1 MAMDAER
8 KQGRY
13 QRIREQLAEVLTV
26 TEDPIAKMATI
37 VGLLHHKID
46 YFFWTGFYRLV
57 EGQLLLGPYQGPLA
71 CQNLPK
77 DQGVCWAAVNRK
89 ETIVVP
95 NVHEFP
101 GHTACDARSNSEVVV
116 PCRNAQGEI
125 FAVLDVDSDK
135 LNAFDQI
142 DAEELEKIVSLL

>member
-13 QRIREQLAEVLTV
+13 QRIRDQLAEVLTV

>member
-1 MAMDAER
+1 MNAER
-8 KQGRY
+8 KRGRY

-26 TEDPIAKMATI
+26 TEDPIARMATI
-37 VGLLHHKID
+37 VGLLHHKMD
-46 YFFWTGFYRLV
+46 SFFWTGFYRLV
-57 EGQLLLGPYQGPLA
+57 QGQLLLGPYQGPLA

-77 DQGVCWAAVNRK
+77 DKGVCWAAVNRK

-135 LNAFDQI
+135 LNSFDQI
-142 DAEELEKIVSLL
+142 DAQELEKIVALL

>member
-1 MAMDAER
+1 MDAAR
-8 KQGRY
+8 KLGRY
-13 QRIREQLAEVLTV
+13 QRIREQLQDVLNV
-26 TEDPIAKMATI
+26 TDDPIAKMAT
-37 VGLLHHKID
+37 VAGLLHHKMD

-57 EGQLLLGPYQGPLA
+57 GEQLLLGPYQGPLA

-77 DQGVCWAAVNRK
+77 DKGVCWAAVNRN

-101 GHTACDARSNSEVVV
+101 GHTACDARANSEIVV
-116 PCRNAQGEI
+116 PCRNQQGEI

-135 LNAFDQI
+135 LNSFDRI
-142 DAEELEKIVSLL
+142 DAEELEKIVALL

>member
-1 MAMDAER
+1 MDAER

-95 NVHEFP
+95 NVHEVP

>member
-1 MAMDAER
+1 MDAER